1 MLKLR
6 GREIP
11 EKTEVDN
18 EFLMKIMEKN
28 EEVENAETEKQIMH
42 LRKENRKVIEDLQKQ
57 VSAAFFAG
65 DMNRATRI
73 LSIMKYYT
81 SIDNQ
86 IQDVIREKGIIR

>member
-18 EFLMKIMEKN
+18 EFLMKIMAKN

-42 LRKENRKVIEDLQKQ
+42 LRKENRKIIEDLQKQ
-57 VSAAFFAG
+57 VSTAFFAG
-65 DMNRATRI
+65 DMNRAVRV

-81 SIDNQ
+81 SIENQ
-86 IQDVIREKGIIR
+86 IEAVIREKGIIR